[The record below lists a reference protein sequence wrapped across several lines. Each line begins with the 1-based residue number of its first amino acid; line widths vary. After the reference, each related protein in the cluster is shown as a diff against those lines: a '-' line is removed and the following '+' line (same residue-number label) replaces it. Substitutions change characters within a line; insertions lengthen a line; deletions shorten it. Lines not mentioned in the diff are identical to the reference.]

1 MEERKRSDVKLLN
14 RFFKTATKSDVDE
27 LMDNILVSER
37 QEYVFAQYFLK
48 KKDVCFI
55 ADSLCVSPRVISREI
70 RELRIKLLAEI
81 SRK

>member
-1 MEERKRSDVKLLN
+1 
-14 RFFKTATKSDVDE
+14 
-27 LMDNILVSER
+27 MDNILVSER

-55 ADSLCVSPRVISREI
+55 ADSLCISPRVISREI